1 VRIAWKEEEEER
13 AKKAAEAKEAVKDGV
28 GKDGAKGKK
37 RKRGHAKG
45 KAEDLDES
53 TLQRKVL
60 IRRYKK
66 HSVPKETT
74 ELMWGGLDVDRVLY
88 LLRIALNDLMTRS
101 NSHIE
106 PNFFLHLS
114 QTFPKLSWM
123 LLPDYLAY
131 VKSARSAFL
140 KQHVFLLFS
149 ELLKRPEATGEHGE
163 GLVGLL
169 SPVHEAFTA
178 AMKDHKQLK
187 SDYLVS
193 VLQCLKQVI
202 DVLQERAGLEPS
214 KIRAELLL
222 EQGRGEK
229 PHQLQEMLSALVQAR
244 RVSQAICAHASKI
257 YLALSTPLPADLQ
270 KSQLPK
276 HERKKQ
282 RREERKKRQEER
294 ERKRLEKLAHKNK
307 QPVVKEEAVLSPQEK
322 AREVPGEGEN

>member
-1 VRIAWKEEEEER
+1 
-13 AKKAAEAKEAVKDGV
+13 
-28 GKDGAKGKK
+28 
-37 RKRGHAKG
+37 
-45 KAEDLDES
+45 
-53 TLQRKVL
+53 
-60 IRRYKK
+60 
-66 HSVPKETT
+66 
-74 ELMWGGLDVDRVLY
+74 
-88 LLRIALNDLMTRS
+88 
-101 NSHIE
+101 
-106 PNFFLHLS
+106 
-114 QTFPKLSWM
+114 
-123 LLPDYLAY
+123 
-131 VKSARSAFL
+131 
-140 KQHVFLLFS
+140 
-149 ELLKRPEATGEHGE
+149 
-163 GLVGLL
+163 VGLL

-178 AMKDHKQLK
+178 AMKVRTYSVTTITSRAAVGNLTELPLFWYAATQQDHKQLK